1 MTTEPEFYTV
11 RQAAARL
18 GVSRGTIYKM
28 FRLGTL
34 KGYKLGPTR
43 FAKVLIRREDL
54 MAALRTRGE
63 SDGVA
68 TDG

>member
-1 MTTEPEFYTV
+1 MTTEPEFYTI
-11 RQAAARL
+11 RQAAAKL
-18 GVSRGTIYKM
+18 GVSRGLIYKM
-28 FRLGTL
+28 FRLGHL

-54 MAALRTRGE
+54 MAALQLRGGG
-63 SDGVA
+63 DGAA

>member
-11 RQAAARL
+11 KQAAARL
-18 GVSRGTIYKM
+18 GVSRGLIYKM
-28 FRLGTL
+28 FGLGTL
-34 KGYKLGPTR
+34 RGYKVGPNR

-54 MAALRTRGE
+54 MAALLPRGE

>member
-18 GVSRGTIYKM
+18 GVKPGTIYKM
-28 FRLGTL
+28 YRLGRL

-54 MAALRTRGE
+54 MAALRPKGE
-63 SDGVA
+63 GDGVA
-68 TDG
+68 TD